1 MKKTYLII
9 SSVIAGCL
17 LMLSSCKKTYLDE
30 EVFSSYS
37 PQTLNDSLGFEA
49 SVIGLHNHLSTFFS
63 YSDPQGWP
71 SVWHA
76 GTDIALVPPTQRQGI
91 EIPYYDYTQLIPTDG
106 GASFTWG
113 WAYRMINNANIIIKT
128 IESGNV
134 GAMTAANKNSVNAE
148 AKFFRAY
155 AYNILAT
162 CFGRVPLVTEPLTA
176 PKTDFVRTSLDS
188 VNNLIIEDL
197 VYAGANLPE
206 PGAVSSK
213 LNANGKPIARANKY
227 QAMQLLAEVYLRAN
241 KPALAEAQCDLVIH
255 SGKFALSNSRYGI
268 KASQPGDPFSDMFW
282 YGNQRRSQ
290 GNKEAIWVMEFENPA
305 SVVGGL
311 TNNPQQR
318 RNWGAAYYQITDVDK
333 NDATKSVNM
342 IIADSLGGRGIGRMR
357 LTSWVVYDLYETNDM
372 RNSQFNLRRKF
383 YYNNPQ
389 GLKYGQQV
397 PYVGADTVFKI
408 CPHTTKWFQY
418 DPNDVFGFAMIKD
431 FILMRL
437 GETYLLKAEA
447 QFKQG
452 NTGGAATTINII
464 RARANAT
471 PVTGAQINMDFILDE
486 RARELLA
493 EENRRMT
500 LMRTGTLVER
510 TTRLNVQTINPV
522 IGLLPKH
529 LLMPIPQTEI
539 NLNKDAI
546 LEQNTG
552 YN

>member
-1 MKKTYLII
+1 MKKSYLII

-17 LMLSSCKKTYLDE
+17 LLLSSCKKTYLEE
-30 EVFSSYS
+30 EVYSAYS

-106 GASFTWG
+106 AASFTWG
-113 WAYRMINNANIIIKT
+113 WAYRMINNTNIIIKT

-162 CFGRVPLVTEPLTA
+162 CFGKVPLVKDPLTA
-176 PKTDFVRTSLDS
+176 PKTDFVRNSLDS
-188 VNNLIIEDL
+188 VNNFIIDDL
-197 VYAGANLPE
+197 VYAAANLPE
-206 PGAVSSK
+206 PGGFGSRT
-213 LNANGKPIARANKY
+213 NTNGKPTARANKY
-227 QAMQLLAEVYLRAN
+227 QAMQLLAEVYLRAG
-241 KPALAEAQCDLVIH
+241 KPALAEAQCDAIIN
-255 SGKFALSNSRYGI
+255 SGKFALSNARYGT
-268 KASQPGDPFSDMFW
+268 KASQPGDAFSDMFW
-282 YGNQRRSQ
+282 YGNQRRYQ
-290 GNKEAIWVMEFENPA
+290 GNREAIWVMEFENPA
-305 SVVGGL
+305 TVVGGI

-318 RNWGAAYYQITDVDK
+318 RNWGAAYYQI
-333 NDATKSVNM
+333 AGM
-342 IIADSLGGRGIGRMR
+342 IICDSLGGRGIARMR
-357 LTSWVVYDLYETNDM
+357 LTNWVVYDLYETNDM

-383 YYNNPQ
+383 YYNDATKSN
-389 GLKYGQQV
+389 YGQQI

-447 QFKQG
+447 QLKQN
-452 NTGGAATTINII
+452 NTGGAATTINVI

-522 IGLLPKH
+522 VGLLPKH
-529 LLMPIPQTEI
+529 TLMPIPQTEI

-546 LEQNTG
+546 LEQNPG